1 MDYKTKYY
9 KYKLKY
15 LTIKNV
21 ISGGRRLCSNKSL
34 LLNAREDESDPA
46 LESEEEDEEDEE
58 DDYIIISPEY
68 EVILQ
73 TKNGVQYGSYVSCN
87 CSITELL
94 EVIGVDPDIEI
105 IYING
110 KKFNI
115 RDNENIG
122 DPQFDPLIGRY
133 YYLVDTSRS

>member
-1 MDYKTKYY
+1 MHYKTKYY

-21 ISGGRRLCSNKSL
+21 ISGGRRLCSNQSL
-34 LLNAREDESDPA
+34 LLNANEDDDPA
-46 LESEEEDEEDEE
+46 LDSDEDEDEDEV
-58 DDYIIISPEY
+58 DIIPPEY
-68 EVILQ
+68 EVILK

-110 KKFNI
+110 KKYNI
-115 RDNENIG
+115 RDYENIG
-122 DPQFDPLIGRY
+122 DPQYDPLISRY
-133 YYLVDTSRS
+133 